1 MIAAKLRDMLRES
14 GIEGTSNKTVYAYKI
29 PESAVSNEK
38 DVQYVFSDISEY
50 PEIEGSNKY
59 RGYEQHVNLKIFF
72 PALSTSDPDVVKNS
86 VIKFLHSKKV
96 RFHDSSGM
104 TTLPD
109 SDRTMI
115 SMQFWMNTLL
125 DEAL

>member
-50 PEIEGSNKY
+50 PEIV
-59 RGYEQHVNLKIFF
+59 RTFNLRIFF

-86 VIKFLHSKKV
+86 VRCFFS
-96 RFHDSSGM
+96 
-104 TTLPD
+104 
-109 SDRTMI
+109 
-115 SMQFWMNTLL
+115 
-125 DEAL
+125 

>member
-1 MIAAKLRDMLRES
+1 MIAAKLRDLLSES
-14 GIEGTSNKTVYAYKI
+14 DIEGTNDDTVFAYKV
-29 PESAVSNEK
+29 PQSSQEDMVN
-38 DVQYVFSDISEY
+38 VQYVFSDISEY

-72 PALSTSDPDVVKNS
+72 PALSMSDPDVVKNS
-86 VIKFLHSKKV
+86 VIKFLRSKKV

-104 TTLPD
+104 TALPD

-115 SMQFWMNTLL
+115 SMQFWVSTLL
-125 DEAL
+125 DEAI